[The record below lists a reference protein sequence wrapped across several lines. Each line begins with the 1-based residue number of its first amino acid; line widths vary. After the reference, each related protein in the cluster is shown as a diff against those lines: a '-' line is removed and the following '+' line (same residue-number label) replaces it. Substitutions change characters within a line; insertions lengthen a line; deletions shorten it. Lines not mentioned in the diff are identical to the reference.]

1 MRRVLHHLLIVFALL
16 FAQQA
21 AQLHDLTH
29 AVRDLAAAARGDK
42 SPPPL
47 GHPAEQCLAF
57 HAIGCALAGTQ
68 PALEAQRVA
77 AQALDGG
84 ALPLPAAPR
93 IVYDTRAPPVFS
105 G

>member
-1 MRRVLHHLLIVFALL
+1 MRRVLRHLLIAFALL

-57 HAIGCALAGTQ
+57 HAIGCALAGAQ
-68 PALEAQRVA
+68 PVLEAQRVA
-77 AQALDGG
+77 ARAIAGV
-84 ALPLPAAPR
+84 ALPIPAVPR
-93 IVYDTRAPPVFS
+93 VAYDSRAPPFLS
-105 G
+105 

>member
-1 MRRVLHHLLIVFALL
+1 MRRVLRHLLIAFALL

-57 HAIGCALAGTQ
+57 HAIGCALTSAQ
-68 PALEAQRVA
+68 PLLDAQRVA
-77 AQALDGG
+77 AQAIIGV
-84 ALPLPAAPR
+84 ATPLRAAPR
-93 IVYDTRAPPVFS
+93 IAYDTRAPPALS
-105 G
+105 

>member
-1 MRRVLHHLLIVFALL
+1 MHRVLRHLLIAFALL

-57 HAIGCALAGTQ
+57 HAIGCALTSAQ
-68 PALEAQRVA
+68 PLLDALRVA
-77 AQALDGG
+77 AQAIIGV
-84 ALPLPAAPR
+84 ATPLRAAPR
-93 IVYDTRAPPVFS
+93 IAYDTRAPPALS
-105 G
+105 

>member
-1 MRRVLHHLLIVFALL
+1 MRRVLRHLLIAFALL

-47 GHPAEQCLAF
+47 GHSAEQCLAF
-57 HAIGCALAGTQ
+57 HAVGSALTCAH
-68 PALEAQRVA
+68 PVLEVQRA
-77 AQALDGG
+77 AAEAISGV
-84 ALPLPAAPR
+84 ALPIAAAPR
-93 IVYDTRAPPVFS
+93 VAYDTRAPPS
-105 G
+105 LS